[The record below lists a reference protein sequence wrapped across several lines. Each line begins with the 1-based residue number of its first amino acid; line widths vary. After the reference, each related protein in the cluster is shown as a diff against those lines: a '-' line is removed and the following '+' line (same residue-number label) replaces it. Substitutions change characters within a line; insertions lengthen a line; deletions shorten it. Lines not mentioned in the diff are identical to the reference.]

1 MHGSPSN
8 KANCQMHLWP
18 TCCFN
23 KCLISDHLASSSA
36 DCTCTWDFFWCN
48 ICQGRTKEGKARC
61 SSSEMQSTVTQWQPW
76 LSLYRRQG
84 NHHHLQGIL
93 GSPCHYKQPVLVM
106 SQDMCQL
113 SPYGLLCPAPEAAV
127 VSSTQCNLSS
137 CIELDYLISIA
148 AAFSSRTQSPASLL
162 QERER
167 DSTMTTSPVMALR
180 IATRWWLISRR
191 IKVGSESHAWS
202 PEHT

>member
-1 MHGSPSN
+1 
-8 KANCQMHLWP
+8 
-18 TCCFN
+18 
-23 KCLISDHLASSSA
+23 
-36 DCTCTWDFFWCN
+36 
-48 ICQGRTKEGKARC
+48 
-61 SSSEMQSTVTQWQPW
+61 MQSTVTQWQPW

-191 IKVGSESHAWS
+191 IKVGSESHA
-202 PEHT
+202 